1 MVLPQNTMTE
11 WIWSGSLAAFC
22 RVCKLRLDPH
32 AQQETQELVGGIKGL
47 LKPLFPVAFKA
58 LTEYKHD

>member
-11 WIWSGSLAAFC
+11 WIWSGSLAAFA

-32 AQQETQELVGGIKGL
+32 AQKETRDVAEKIQALVPQEFQHSWNALIK
-47 LKPLFPVAFKA
+47 
-58 LTEYKHD
+58 